1 MIDKLRKELNVQL
14 EDENDF
20 MYNIEYKGIYLINH
34 IYESFKLFNE
44 DVKWDVVLNTIIFDK
59 KLRNKLYIFLGT
71 IEEYMKTLL
80 FAQYDVSDKDTIFNS
95 QNQEKKLISTLYN
108 KTVYNESNLYY
119 VFQMTFGTLI
129 NIAKEMKLLDGDC
142 LVVLENIRLIRNNVM
157 HHSILLLGAAN
168 NKIDVLHEI
177 NEVKK
182 GIESMYQV
190 LPKRFKNRFQK
201 SINKLSADYD
211 IKELKLGE
219 MKNGIFK

>member
-182 GIESMYQV
+182 V
-190 LPKRFKNRFQK
+190 LKVCIKYYLNDLRIDFKNLL
-201 SINKLSADYD
+201 INYLQ
-211 IKELKLGE
+211 IT
-219 MKNGIFK
+219 I